1 MYILRISKDVKKF
14 SGLTLLQTFIKCLVK
29 FDGII
34 VCLHTPI
41 NALGWVKVWGNHRF
55 QQH

>member
-29 FDGII
+29 FDGISVRANKCI
-34 VCLHTPI
+34 RV
-41 NALGWVKVWGNHRF
+41 G
-55 QQH
+55 